1 MKNFSHKNSFNSG
14 ILQVHVE
21 PLSIPLIKGEYYGKS
36 DKDSVQ
42 LKFRRD
48 PTSSTS
54 DLYEFKMYLFEN
66 GNPEEFLLF
75 VCNFNMTLV
84 MTGTM

>member
-1 MKNFSHKNSFNSG
+1 MKNFSHKKSCNSG

-21 PLSIPLIKGEYYGKS
+21 PLSIPLIKVEYYGKS

-54 DLYEFKMYLFEN
+54 DLYEFKMYLFDNIE
-66 GNPEEFLLF
+66 P
-75 VCNFNMTLV
+75 
-84 MTGTM
+84 